1 MDFSF
6 FTENNKSGYKTREKW
21 FEKNHPQDYTNIID
35 YCSNINL
42 NLSFK
47 EKIYFYFH
55 KLKDRP
61 KCKTCN
67 GEIKFRERFD
77 TPYGDF
83 CSLDCINNNKQ
94 EMIERQKKTFNKKYG
109 VNFYPQHK
117 DFVKKQKQTKLEK
130 YGDENFVNIEKAKKT
145 KLEKYGDEN
154 YINIEKVKK
163 TNLKKYG
170 ADNYSKSNE
179 YFNRLYEEFKQIYSN
194 INITSVDKKN
204 VKVFC
209 EKCNEESELTKQL
222 LYERNKRGIE
232 ICTNCNPIGQSS
244 VSSHEKE
251 LSEYLNTLSIQ
262 HINSHKILKNKKELD
277 IFIPEKN
284 LAIEINGVYFHNEL
298 FLHSDYHLEKTIECE
313 RKGINLIHV
322 FEDEWIYKKDIVKS
336 IIKNKLNL
344 IDNVIY
350 GRSCQIK
357 EIDNDECKVFLNEN
371 HIQGNVNSKI
381 RLGLYYKGDLVSVMT
396 FSKGRVIMGG
406 KDDEWELTRFCNRIN
421 TKVLGSASKLFNF
434 FIKNYSPEKIISYS
448 DIRYFDGGLYE
459 KLNFDKISQ
468 SKPNYWYVVN
478 GIRQHRFNFRKS
490 VLIKEGYDKD
500 KTEKEIMFD
509 RKIYRI
515 YDCGNIRWEWKNKIK
530 DI

>member
-6 FTENNKSGYKTREKW
+6 FIENNKSGYKTREKW
-21 FEKNHPQDYTNIID
+21 LEKNHPQDYTNIID

-77 TPYGDF
+77 DPYGDF

-109 VNFYPQHK
+109 VDFYPQHK

-130 YGDENFVNIEKAKKT
+130 YGDENFVNFEKAKKT
-145 KLEKYGDEN
+145 KLERYGDEN
-154 YINIEKVKK
+154 YINIEKAKK
-163 TNLKKYG
+163 TNLEKYG
-170 ADNYSKSNE
+170 VENYAKSKQFSNTI
-179 YFNRLYEEFKQIYSN
+179 NQKFKKIYPNLN
-194 INITSVDKKN
+194 ISKVTKKTLTII
-204 VKVFC
+204 
-209 EKCNEESELTKQL
+209 CNECEQECELEKHIL
-222 LYERNKRGIE
+222 NDRYKRNIK
-232 ICTNCNPIGQSS
+232 ICVNCNPIGYKNTSS
-244 VSSHEKE
+244 YEKE
-251 LSEYLNTLSIQ
+251 LSEFLNLLNVNHLTSY
-262 HINSHKILKNKKELD
+262 KILKNKRELD
-277 IFIPEKN
+277 IFIPQKN
-284 LAIEINGVYFHNEL
+284 IAIEINGVYFHNEL
-298 FLHSDYHLEKTIECE
+298 FLHSNYHLEKTIECQ
-313 RKGINLIHV
+313 KNDINLIHI
-322 FEDEWIYKKDIVKS
+322 FEDEWVYKKDIVKS

-344 IDNVIY
+344 IDNFIN
-350 GRSCQIK
+350 SELSEIK
-357 EIDNDECKVFLNEN
+357 KISDEEKKTFLTEN
-371 HIQGNVNSKI
+371 HIEGDSPSNVN
-381 RLGLYYKGDLVSVMT
+381 LGLFYKNELMS
-396 FSKGRVIMGG
+396 IMCFI
-406 KDDEWELTRFCNRIN
+406 KKQKNEWELTRFCNRKN